1 MCGRYV
7 LFGSEELQEIRDI
20 INEVQRKV
28 NGEIKTGEIFPTDR
42 APVLI
47 QKNGLLS
54 PETVIWGFPSF
65 HGKGVIIN
73 ARAETVPEKPM
84 FRDCLAARRCV
95 IPSTGFYEWSH
106 DGQKTK
112 YQFNLP
118 GTHALYMAGLYN
130 IFEGKERFVILTTA
144 ANRSMADVHSRMPVV
159 LDPNRMDCWL
169 NSKEKAI
176 ELLSEVPP
184 ELVKTPA

>member
-1 MCGRYV
+1 M

-20 INEVQRKV
+20 IDEVQRKV
-28 NGEIKTGEIFPTDR
+28 NGEIKAGEVFPTDL

-47 QKNGLLS
+47 QKEGLLS
-54 PETVIWGFPSF
+54 PEAVIWGFPGF

-84 FRDCLAARRCV
+84 FRSCLASRRCV

-106 DGQKTK
+106 DIQKKK

-118 GTHALYMAGLYN
+118 GESALYMAGLYN
-130 IFEGKERFVILTTA
+130 EYQGENRFVILTTE
-144 ANRSMADVHSRMPVV
+144 ANASMADVHNRMPVV
-159 LDPNRMDCWL
+159 LDRDRVERWMGSERD
-169 NSKEKAI
+169 AV
-176 ELLSEVPP
+176 ELLSEEPP
-184 ELVKTPA
+184 RLVKIPDGKSLS

>member
-1 MCGRYV
+1 M

-28 NGEIKTGEIFPTDR
+28 SGEIKTGEIFPTDR
-42 APVLI
+42 VPILI
-47 QKNGLLS
+47 QKKGLLS
-54 PETVIWGFPSF
+54 PEAVTWGFPGF

-84 FRDCLAARRCV
+84 FRSCLQFCRCV

-106 DGQKTK
+106 EGKKIK

-118 GTHALYMAGLYN
+118 GAGALYMAGLYN
-130 IFEGKERFVILTTA
+130 EFKNESRFVILTTA
-144 ANRSMADVHSRMPVV
+144 ANASMAEVHSRMPVV
-159 LDPNRMDCWL
+159 LDRNRMERWI
-169 NSKEKAI
+169 NSEQDAV
-176 ELLSEVPP
+176 ELLSEIPP
-184 ELVKTPA
+184 ELTKTPA